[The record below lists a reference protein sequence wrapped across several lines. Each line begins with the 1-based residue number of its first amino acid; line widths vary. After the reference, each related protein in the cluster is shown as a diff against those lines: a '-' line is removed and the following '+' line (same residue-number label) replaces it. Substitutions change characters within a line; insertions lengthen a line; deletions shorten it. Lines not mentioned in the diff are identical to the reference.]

1 MTNEIAFGE
10 VHSCLSAMNSEPKEF
25 KEPTS
30 EEKSEKTLLKI
41 LNAQENLLKK
51 KKKKTTVIK
60 KIHGHTI
67 KCYYVVSK

>member
-30 EEKSEKTLLKI
+30 EEKVKRLLLKI
-41 LNAQENLLKK
+41 L
-51 KKKKTTVIK
+51 KTTVIK
-60 KIHGHTI
+60 KIHGDTI
-67 KCYYVVSK
+67 KCYYVISK